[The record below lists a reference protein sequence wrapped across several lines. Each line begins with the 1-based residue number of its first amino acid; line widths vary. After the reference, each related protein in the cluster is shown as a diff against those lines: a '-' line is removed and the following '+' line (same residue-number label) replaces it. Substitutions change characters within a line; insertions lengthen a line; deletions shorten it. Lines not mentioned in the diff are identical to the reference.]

1 MKSEACRHLLG
12 QLSDYVDGEASQA
25 ICKEIEHHLAGCDN
39 CRVVV
44 DTLRKTVTLYQ
55 TRGPD
60 LVPDDVQERLYRVLD
75 LPDWG

>member
-1 MKSEACRHLLG
+1 MKSEECRHLLG

-44 DTLRKTVTLYQ
+44 DALRKTVTLYR

-60 LVPDDVQERLYRVLD
+60 PVPDDVQDRLYRVLD
-75 LPDWG
+75 LPDGV